1 MRFSTLFLCVLLPFS
16 VITAQTAMT
25 DSAGVADSLSYQTD
39 EVVVTGTRYG
49 KKIIDI
55 PYPVTRISYQEFQYE
70 RKAGADNVL
79 SGVPGV
85 FLQSRYGN
93 HDVRIS
99 IRGFGSRS
107 NSGIRG
113 VRILLDGIP
122 ESEPDGQTR
131 IEAIDFNSI
140 GRIEIVKGNASSLYT
155 NAPGGVINF
164 INDVSFNRSFLV
176 QFNDVGSFGLR
187 RNGFKFGYRSPQ
199 YTYLLTYS
207 YHNYD
212 GYREHSNDWWHILNT
227 VLETR
232 PTDRTRLQLLGYYVK
247 GQIFLP
253 GSLTKTDY
261 EADPMQ
267 ANQREVDRNTN
278 RYSEKGRLGLRFDI
292 AFDEE
297 RRNELELTG
306 YGTIKYFERVS
317 SNFRVINR
325 YGLGASGRFVHRN
338 HWFNRKNEL
347 SVGFDLLNQTGPVEA
362 YNNIGGRKGDNLSSL
377 TDDTIANVGFF
388 MQYDLNL
395 IKHRLDLLLTGR
407 YDKVV
412 FDVRDQLL
420 GSRSAHRRF
429 EKFTPKAALNY
440 KISPTIALYGSVGRS
455 FESPAGNELDNFPI
469 SSQPGIQLNPD
480 LQPQKA
486 TNMEVGVKGSAF
498 RPAADFLRS
507 LLFEASLFRYV
518 IDDEIVP
525 FEVFSSVF
533 FRNAAR
539 TIRNGLELG
548 LTFDIYRG
556 WMGNIAYTYSDF
568 KYDKYE
574 AITYPIRKTAVPNDV
589 SQFVEDFSGNV
600 VPSIPKHN
608 LFLALSRSF
617 AFSPDYSFFVKGSMQ
632 AVSEMY
638 VDDQNSE
645 KTAAYQLFNI
655 LTGFDMFKTRPYQMI
670 WSFGVSNIFDKAYVG
685 FININSTRKE
695 FYEAGS
701 PRTFFASL
709 KLGLP
714 L

>member
-1 MRFSTLFLCVLLPFS
+1 MRLVSFFLLILLPIS
-16 VITAQTAMT
+16 VITAQSATT
-25 DSAGVADSLSYQTD
+25 DSTTVADSLSYQTD

-55 PYPVTRISYQEFQYE
+55 PYPVTRISNREFQYE
-70 RKAGADNVL
+70 RKAGVDNVL

-155 NAPGGVINF
+155 NSPGGVINF
-164 INDVSFNRSFLV
+164 INDVDFDQSFLV

-187 RNGFKFGYRSPQ
+187 RNGFKFGYRTPQ

-212 GYREHSNDWWHILNT
+212 GYRKHSNDWWHILNT

-253 GSLTKTDY
+253 GSLTKSDY
-261 EADPMQ
+261 KADPFQ
-267 ANQREVDRNTN
+267 ANQREVN

-292 AFDEE
+292 ALDAN
-297 RRNELELTG
+297 RKNELELTG

-338 HWFNRKNEL
+338 GWFNRKNEL
-347 SVGFDLLNQTGPVEA
+347 SFGFDLLNQTGPVEA

-388 MQYDLNL
+388 MQYHLNL
-395 IKHRLDLLLTGR
+395 IHNRLDLLVTSR

-420 GSRSAHRRF
+420 GARSAHRRF
-429 EKFTPKAALNY
+429 EKVTPKAALNY
-440 KISPTIALYGSVGRS
+440 KLSPAIALYGSIGRS
-455 FESPAGNELDNFPI
+455 FESPAGNELDNPPT
-469 SSQPGIQLNPD
+469 SSQSGIQLNPD

-486 TNMEVGVKGSAF
+486 TNIEMGIKGSAF
-498 RPAADFLRS
+498 RHGSEFLRS
-507 LLFEASLFRYV
+507 VIFEASLFRYL
-518 IDDEIVP
+518 IDDEIIP

-548 LTFDIYRG
+548 VTFDVYNG
-556 WMGNIAYTYSDF
+556 WLGNLAYTYSDF

-574 AITYPIRKTAVPNDV
+574 AIIYPIRKTTTPNEV
-589 SQFVEDFSGNV
+589 SQIVEDFSGNV
-600 VPSIPKHN
+600 VPNIPRHT
-608 LFLALSRSF
+608 LFLALSKSF
-617 AFSPDYSFFVKGSMQ
+617 VISPDYSAFIKGSMQ
-632 AVSEMY
+632 AVSSMY

-645 KTAAYQLFNI
+645 KTDTYQLFN
-655 LTGFDMFKTRPYQMI
+655 LLSGFDLFPTKAYHMI
-670 WSFGVSNIFDKAYVG
+670 WSFGVNNIFNKKYIG

-709 KLGLP
+709 KLVLP